1 MKLLPEKLSGGLE
14 KKVAGFYFCSG
25 NDTFLINEMSDKII
39 AAANEQGFNEISHLY
54 VDSGFSWE
62 KLYETIHTPSLFSPK
77 TALVIQLSNWKLDD
91 KAKTLL
97 TESSQYKTDH
107 LLVIIKGPKIER
119 AMSSTKWFLAM
130 IDAGYWLDIPAM
142 YPSQV
147 PAWLQ
152 QRATQYSLKLT
163 REQAQLLAQRTENNL
178 PAAAQA
184 IEKLQLLNLPITA
197 ALIEEVVEVSAE
209 YDVFKLIDACLASDA
224 ERSYQIFFNLKN
236 SGVEPIMIIG
246 ALARELR
253 LLREILHA
261 HAEHNTPL
269 KTAAQ
274 RVGVWDS
281 RLPLIQS
288 FIRTYQPKDC
298 QRMLAQLANIDAI
311 AKGAIVGN
319 VWYELLNFCMRI
331 ANRTPFL
338 KTQQESLIG

>member
-1 MKLLPEKLSGGLE
+1 MKLLPEKLNSVLE
-14 KKVAGFYFCSG
+14 KKIAGFYFCSG
-25 NDTFLINEMSDKII
+25 NDPFLINEMSDAII
-39 AAANEQGFNEISHLY
+39 AAAKKQGFNEITHLY

-77 TALVIQLSNWKLDD
+77 IALVIQLSNWKLDD

-97 TESSQYKTDH
+97 TESSQYANHYNGDH
-107 LLVIIKGPKIER
+107 LLVIVKGPKVER
-119 AMSSTKWFLAM
+119 AMSSTKWFIAM
-130 IDAGYWLDIPAM
+130 TDVAYWIDIPAM

-152 QRATQYSLKLT
+152 QRATQFSLKLT
-163 REQAQLLAQRTENNL
+163 REQALQLAQRTENNL

-184 IEKLQLLNLPITA
+184 IEKLQLLNLPITT
-197 ALIEEVVEVSAE
+197 ALIEDVVEVSAE

-224 ERSYQIFFNLKN
+224 ARSYQIFFNLKN
-236 SGVEPIMIIG
+236 SGAEPIMIIG

-261 HAEHNTPL
+261 HAKHNTPL

-281 RLPLIQS
+281 RLPLIQN
-288 FIRTYQPKDC
+288 FMRTYQSQDC
-298 QRMLAQLANIDAI
+298 QKILGQLAKLDAI
-311 AKGAIVGN
+311 AKGAIQGN
-319 VWYELLNFCMRI
+319 IWNELFLFCMKI
-331 ANRTPFL
+331 ANKDSF
-338 KTQQESLIG
+338 